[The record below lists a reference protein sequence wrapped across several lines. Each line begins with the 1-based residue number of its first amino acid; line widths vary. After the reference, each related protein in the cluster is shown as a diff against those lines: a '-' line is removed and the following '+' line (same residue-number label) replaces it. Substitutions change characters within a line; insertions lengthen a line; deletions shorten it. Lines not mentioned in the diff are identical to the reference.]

1 MELKNY
7 QHQTLK
13 DLDDYI
19 HVLNE
24 SNSLSEAFNRYWE
37 ECRGVSIHR
46 MDSNYLRPYSNTVR
60 NVPRVTLKVPTA
72 GGKTFIACNAIGRIF
87 QSLQIGDFPKVVA
100 WFVPSDTILT
110 QTLEKLQNPA
120 HPYRH
125 AIDSL
130 FNHKVTVVDKEAA
143 LQGKGLKPEQLQS
156 ELVILVLSAQSFV
169 ETVKAKKDVSSEQ
182 NKPKAYRE
190 NENFFEQSKHFPHPE
205 KLIAGTDPTA
215 LIQVIAQQN
224 PVVIVDESHNFRT
237 NLRDEMLANLNPRF
251 ILELTAT
258 PRDKSNIVSFVDAM
272 QLKKENMVKLPV
284 IVENRNSP
292 RDVISAAIRMRN
304 SLEKLAKEN
313 EANGGRY
320 IRPIVLFQ
328 AQPKTDED
336 NVTFDKIKRQLIDV
350 GIPENQIKIKTAIKD
365 ELKGIDLMS
374 RDCEVRYIITV
385 NALKEGWDCPFAYIL
400 ATLANKTSIVDVEQI
415 LGRIL
420 RQPYTAQHG
429 ISLLNLSY
437 VFTSSSDFRNTIDG
451 IIRSLQKVG
460 FSRKDFRDLTPEPI
474 EIPSLQPV
482 PTSKPLFPVQP
493 ENEADKN
500 EVDEELELDIND
512 VEEFKQELTDENEAN
527 DIQQLQQQAEQ
538 VSDEYA
544 QIIEQQSDKGD
555 IDPLA
560 SITPPEMY
568 YPINEKFREV
578 ASEMNMPIFYTK
590 TAPSV
595 FTDDEWIPLE
605 KTMLSEEFDLS
616 TKDADIDFT
625 IVRPDGITID
635 VADSGNAV
643 RKNNQSLTDFIRNQ
657 YVDKSA
663 TTKKEGISRQLAG
676 MIKLDDVAEL
686 AIKKYVKRAIERLD
700 ADQIDNLI
708 DNIYITRDTIKKK
721 IESLLKDHWRKTF
734 IKWLTT
740 GRIKLKGHYTFI
752 DKITL
757 QDELVGIDKGL
768 YVAEES
774 VNGFEYDAIAAI
786 AEHPNV
792 FFWHRNRDKK
802 EFVLNGFINHY
813 PDFIVRMKSG
823 RTLLIE
829 TKGDHLANA
838 ESVDKIKLGNKWAD
852 LAGDKFRYFM
862 VFESKEVE
870 GANTLKTLLQYLN
883 DL

>member
-1 MELKNY
+1 M
-7 QHQTLK
+7 
-13 DLDDYI
+13 
-19 HVLNE
+19 
-24 SNSLSEAFNRYWE
+24 
-37 ECRGVSIHR
+37 
-46 MDSNYLRPYSNTVR
+46 
-60 NVPRVTLKVPTA
+60 
-72 GGKTFIACNAIGRIF
+72 
-87 QSLQIGDFPKVVA
+87 
-100 WFVPSDTILT
+100 
-110 QTLEKLQNPA
+110 
-120 HPYRH
+120 
-125 AIDSL
+125 
-130 FNHKVTVVDKEAA
+130 
-143 LQGKGLKPEQLQS
+143 
-156 ELVILVLSAQSFV
+156 
-169 ETVKAKKDVSSEQ
+169 
-182 NKPKAYRE
+182 
-190 NENFFEQSKHFPHPE
+190 
-205 KLIAGTDPTA
+205 
-215 LIQVIAQQN
+215 
-224 PVVIVDESHNFRT
+224 
-237 NLRDEMLANLNPRF
+237 
-251 ILELTAT
+251 
-258 PRDKSNIVSFVDAM
+258 
-272 QLKKENMVKLPV
+272 
-284 IVENRNSP
+284 
-292 RDVISAAIRMRN
+292 
-304 SLEKLAKEN
+304 
-313 EANGGRY
+313 
-320 IRPIVLFQ
+320 
-328 AQPKTDED
+328 
-336 NVTFDKIKRQLIDV
+336 
-350 GIPENQIKIKTAIKD
+350 
-365 ELKGIDLMS
+365 
-374 RDCEVRYIITV
+374 
-385 NALKEGWDCPFAYIL
+385 
-400 ATLANKTSIVDVEQI
+400 
-415 LGRIL
+415 
-420 RQPYTAQHG
+420 
-429 ISLLNLSY
+429 
-437 VFTSSSDFRNTIDG
+437 
-451 IIRSLQKVG
+451 
-460 FSRKDFRDLTPEPI
+460 
-474 EIPSLQPV
+474 QPV
-482 PTSKPLFPVQP
+482 PASKPLFHVQP
-493 ENEADKN
+493 ESEETEN
-500 EVDEELELDIND
+500 EVDVELELDIND
-512 VEEFKQELTDENEAN
+512 VEEFKKELTDENEAN
-527 DIQQLQQQAEQ
+527 DIQQLQHQAMQ
-538 VSDEYA
+538 VSEEYI
-544 QIIEQQSDKGD
+544 QIIEQQSGRGD

-560 SITPPEMY
+560 SITPQEMY

-605 KTMLSEEFDLS
+605 KSMLSEGFDLS

-635 VADSGNAV
+635 VADSGDAV

-870 GANTLKTLLQYLN
+870 GAITLKTLLQYLN